1 MRVRFGFRHG
11 TDRGR
16 KPADP
21 GKIGS
26 YFRQE
31 VGILAI
37 VAVTGIFY
45 NIGMAAGPWF
55 EGQLAQYLYDII
67 RGERTGREIAVLSLV
82 YVLVIAMVQLLR
94 FWKRLFVRR
103 FANDVNKSIKGRIYH
118 TAVHLPVMGVAQ
130 GNSLNIGDT
139 MTRAVADAEACTE
152 GMRKATTEVFDT
164 GVVMLVYLV
173 MLLSYDWR
181 LALLCLVFPPIA
193 YLIAAKLRKM
203 VTRTAAAAKESA
215 GRLNSATLDM
225 TENALTYRV
234 YGAEKLR
241 RASYEEALSDYEKRS
256 ALSDIWNGSLQPVY
270 LVISMAGVLPI
281 LYYGSRNVLGTGWQ
295 EWNIAAFSTFIAL
308 FTKLANKSSKAA
320 KLFNAVQ
327 KAEVSWKRI
336 QPLLSQTRE
345 ETAQGTPG
353 DTMTADSSSAETE
366 EETTQDTPGVTAAG
380 EHASTS
386 DIPAEGRKIAGS
398 LQPPFTLRVEDLS
411 FAYPGSETKILSH
424 VNFTAEGGQIIGVT
438 GEIASGKSTL
448 GRIFLGEYPYE
459 GRVMLRDA
467 AGRVVRGEDLVR
479 TKGCLSYLGHEPELF
494 DLSIVDNIRLGAA
507 DPAGGAGEGMGGET
521 QVQEVLRAVRFDEET
536 AAMEAGARTIVGNS
550 ARKLSGG
557 QQQRLALARAL
568 YHRAALYILD
578 DPFSALDVTTE
589 RQILPNLREQE
600 KNSII
605 LLISHRLEIFPELDG
620 VLWME
625 RGSLTQSTHAALMRE
640 NGGYACLFREQTAGK
655 GDTV

>member
-1 MRVRFGFRHG
+1 MRVRFGFHHG

-118 TAVHLPVMGVAQ
+118 TAVHLPVMGAAQ

-281 LYYGSRNVLGTGWQ
+281 LYYGSRNVLGAGWQ

-353 DTMTADSSSAETE
+353 DTMTACLS
-366 EETTQDTPGVTAAG
+366 
-380 EHASTS
+380 
-386 DIPAEGRKIAGS
+386 
-398 LQPPFTLRVEDLS
+398 PPFTLRVEDLS

-467 AGRVVRGEDLVR
+467 AGRVVSGEDLVR

-507 DPAGGAGEGMGGET
+507 DPAGGAGEGMEGET
-521 QVQEVLRAVRFDEET
+521 RVWEVLRAVRFDEET
-536 AAMEAGARTIVGNS
+536 VAMEAGVRTIVGNS

-589 RQILPNLREQE
+589 RQILQNLREQE